1 MPRRNREPL
10 VEPCGRPGPGPV
22 SARPYHVLHRAGRAA
37 YHRRM
42 ASTTERVV
50 GKTILYFTKTG
61 KANTDVL
68 LKAARSRAAAL
79 GVRQVVVASTHG
91 FTARRA
97 QAAFAGTGVEV
108 IAVTIAAAFDKEGW
122 TMKDAERSRLRR
134 AGITVLTCTHALSGE
149 LSEGLGVPNAQDI
162 ASRVLYRF
170 CQGMKVAVE
179 VALMAADAG
188 LLDMRREAI
197 AIGGTGEGADTAIV
211 VKPAYTRTFLK
222 LQIRE
227 IIAKPR
233 VG

>member
-1 MPRRNREPL
+1 
-10 VEPCGRPGPGPV
+10 
-22 SARPYHVLHRAGRAA
+22 
-37 YHRRM
+37 M
-42 ASTTERVV
+42 ALKTERMI
-50 GKTILYFTKTG
+50 GRTTLYFVKSG
-61 KANTDVL
+61 KANTDAL

-91 FTARRA
+91 FTAHRA
-97 QAAFAGTGVEV
+97 KAAFAGTGIEV
-108 IAVTIAAAFDKEGW
+108 IAVTIAASYEKEGW
-122 TMKDAERSRLRR
+122 TMKDAERARLRR

-149 LSEGLGVPNAQDI
+149 LSYGLGVPGAQDV
-162 ASRVLYRF
+162 ASKVLYRF

-211 VKPAYTRTFLK
+211 VKPAYTRAFQK

-227 IIAKPR
+227 IIGKPR
-233 VG
+233 AG